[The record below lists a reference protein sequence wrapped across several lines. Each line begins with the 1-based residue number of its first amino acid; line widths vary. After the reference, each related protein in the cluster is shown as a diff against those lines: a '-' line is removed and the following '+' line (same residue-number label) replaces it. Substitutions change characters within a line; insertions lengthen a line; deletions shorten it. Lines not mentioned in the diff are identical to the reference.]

1 MEMALNWPGLLSIG
15 GFYLIVLATG
25 VWASRKSKREERKC
39 TGNLSEVAMVG
50 GRNLNIWI
58 SIFTTTAT
66 WVGGGFILG
75 NAEVVYDPKRGLAWA
90 IGPIGFSLSLIVGAL
105 FFVKP
110 VREKNYVTIMDP
122 FQEKYGNTLTAI
134 LFVPSLLADIF
145 WIACVLAAL
154 GGTVSVIMDIPSPL
168 AVALS
173 AAVAVLYT
181 LLGGLYS
188 VAYTDV
194 IQLIFMF
201 LSLWFCVPFI
211 LMSPA
216 SADIT
221 VTAVTKL
228 YQEPWTGRLKLADA
242 GRWLDDLLLV
252 TLGGICY
259 QAFYQRVLAT
269 ATVAQ
274 AQFTCYAASVFCFI
288 LAIPPLLIGAVA
300 ASTDWN
306 QTSFGLP
313 TPYEQGK
320 AGMILP
326 ISLHHLCPPFVSLAG
341 IGAIAAAVMSSI
353 DSALLSSA
361 SLFARNIYKNIISK
375 RASEKEILLV
385 VKVSILLFGLMGAAL
400 AMTTSSVYVFWMLSG
415 DVMYSVVCAQLIC
428 VLFLPGKVNGYG
440 ALAGLVVGLLLRILV
455 GEPLLGVSGLMPLP
469 WDSLNDDGH
478 LLHVFPFRTSIM
490 LVSLATILVVSRF
503 VTCLFLKGLLPDNW
517 DVYGLGQKRMVSMK
531 DMVDKD
537 PTEKIGLNT
546 RQLYPSP
553 HASKEDMSSLQ
564 WPGVPSC
571 R

>member
-1 MEMALNWPGLLSIG
+1 MALNWPGLLSIG
-15 GFYLIVLATG
+15 VFYLIVLATG
-25 VWASRKSKREERKC
+25 VWASRKSKHEERKC

-50 GRNLNIWI
+50 GRNLNIWV

-90 IGPIGFSLSLIVGAL
+90 IGPIGFTLSLVVGAL

-173 AAVAVLYT
+173 AAVAILYT

-216 SADIT
+216 STDIT

-228 YQEPWTGRLKLADA
+228 YQEPWTGRLKLADP

-259 QAFYQRVLAT
+259 QSFYQRVLAT

-326 ISLHHLCPPFVSLAG
+326 ISLHHLCPHFVSLAG

-361 SLFARNIYKNIISK
+361 SLFARNIYKNIFSK
-375 RASEKEILLV
+375 RASEKQILLV
-385 VKVSILLFGLMGAAL
+385 VKVSILLFGLMGAGL
-400 AMTTSSVYVFWMLSG
+400 AMTTSSVYVFWILSG
-415 DVMYSVVCAQLIC
+415 DVMYTVVCAQLIC

-440 ALAGLVVGLLLRILV
+440 ALAGLVVGLLLRFLV
-455 GEPLLGVSGLMPLP
+455 GEPLLGVPGLMPLP
-469 WDSLNDDGH
+469 WDSLHEDGR
-478 LLHVFPFRTSIM
+478 LLHVFPFRTGIM
-490 LVSLATILVVSRF
+490 LVSLATILIVSRF
-503 VTCLFLKGLLPDNW
+503 AACLFLKGLLPDNW
-517 DVYGLGQKRMVSMK
+517 DVYELGQKRRILIK
-531 DMVDKD
+531 DMVAKD
-537 PTEKIGLNT
+537 LTEKIGLNT
-546 RQLYPSP
+546 RQMDPSP
-553 HASKEDMSSLQ
+553 HASTEDMRSLQ
-564 WPGVPSC
+564 
-571 R
+571 

>member
-1 MEMALNWPGLLSIG
+1 MALHIFLRETSPLYRNTSFLWCLHTTKTGMALNWPGLLSIG
-15 GFYLIVLATG
+15 VFYLIVLATG

-50 GRNLNIWI
+50 GRNLNIWV

-75 NAEVVYDPKRGLAWA
+75 NAEVVYDPNCGLAWA
-90 IGPIGFSLSLIVGAL
+90 IGPIGYSLTLIVGAL

-122 FQEKYGNTLTAI
+122 FQEKYGNILTAI
-134 LFVPSLLADIF
+134 LFIPSVLADVF

-168 AVALS
+168 AVILS

-194 IQLIFMF
+194 IQLILMF
-201 LSLWFCVPFI
+201 VGLWFCVPFI
-211 LMSPA
+211 LMSK
-216 SADIT
+216 SSSDIT
-221 VTAVTKL
+221 VTAVNKL
-228 YQEPWTGRLKLADA
+228 YQEPWLGRLELADT

-274 AQFTCYAASVFCFI
+274 AQITCYAASFFCFT
-288 LAIPPLLIGAVA
+288 LAIPSILIGAVA
-300 ASTDWN
+300 AST
-306 QTSFGLP
+306 GLLLALEP
-313 TPYEQGK
+313 L
-320 AGMILP
+320 LP
-326 ISLHHLCPPFVSLAG
+326 PGCP
-341 IGAIAAAVMSSI
+341 
-353 DSALLSSA
+353 LLT
-361 SLFARNIYKNIISK
+361 LPCCLLPHFFPRNIYKNIIRK

-385 VKVSILLFGLMGAAL
+385 VKVSIFLFGFMGAGL

-428 VLFLPGKVNGYG
+428 VLFMSGSVNGYG
-440 ALAGLVVGLLLRILV
+440 AFAGLVVGLLLRLLA
-455 GEPLLGVSGLMPLP
+455 GEPLIGVPGLIPLP
-469 WDSLNDDGH
+469 WDRIQEDGR
-478 LLHVFPFRTSIM
+478 LLHLFPFRTCIM
-490 LVSLATILVVSRF
+490 LVSVATILVVSHSA
-503 VTCLFLKGLLPDNW
+503 TYLFLKGLLPKNW
-517 DVYGLGQKRMVSMK
+517 DKYGLGQKRMISVE
-531 DMVDKD
+531 DMVAME
-537 PTEKIGLNT
+537 PNEKIELNK
-546 RQLYPSP
+546 RPLHPLP
-553 HASKEDMSSLQ
+553 NVINEELSSLQ
-564 WPGVPSC
+564 
-571 R
+571 

>member
-1 MEMALNWPGLLSIG
+1 MALNWPGLLSIG
-15 GFYLIVLATG
+15 VFYLIVLATG

-50 GRNLNIWI
+50 GRNLNIWV

-75 NAEVVYDPKRGLAWA
+75 NAE
-90 IGPIGFSLSLIVGAL
+90 
-105 FFVKP
+105 
-110 VREKNYVTIMDP
+110 
-122 FQEKYGNTLTAI
+122 EKYGNTLTAI

-188 VAYTDV
+188 
-194 IQLIFMF
+194 
-201 LSLWFCVPFI
+201 WFCVPFI

-221 VTAVTKL
+221 VTA
-228 YQEPWTGRLKLADA
+228 
-242 GRWLDDLLLV
+242 

-274 AQFTCYAASVFCFI
+274 AQFTCYAASVVCFI
-288 LAIPPLLIGAVA
+288 LSIPPLLIGAVA

-313 TPYEQGK
+313 TPFEQGK

-385 VKVSILLFGLMGAAL
+385 VKVSILLFGLMGAGL

-440 ALAGLVVGLLLRILV
+440 ALAGLVVGLLLRLLV
-455 GEPLLGVSGLMPLP
+455 GEPLLGVPGLMPLP
-469 WDSLNDDGH
+469 WDSLHDDGR

-546 RQLYPSP
+546 RQLYPIP
-553 HASKEDMSSLQ
+553 HANKEDMSSLQ
-564 WPGVPSC
+564 WPGVPS
-571 R
+571 

>member
-1 MEMALNWPGLLSIG
+1 MALNWPGLLSIG
-15 GFYLIVLATG
+15 VFYLIVLATG
-25 VWASRKSKREERKC
+25 VWASRKSKHEERKC

-50 GRNLNIWI
+50 GRNLNIWV

-90 IGPIGFSLSLIVGAL
+90 IGPIGFTLSLVVGAL

-173 AAVAVLYT
+173 AAVAILYT

-216 SADIT
+216 STDIT

-259 QAFYQRVLAT
+259 QSFYQRVLAT

-326 ISLHHLCPPFVSLAG
+326 ISLHHLCPHYVSLAG

-361 SLFARNIYKNIISK
+361 SLFARNIYKNIFSK
-375 RASEKEILLV
+375 RASEKQILLV
-385 VKVSILLFGLMGAAL
+385 VKVSILLFGLMGAGL
-400 AMTTSSVYVFWMLSG
+400 AMTTSSVYVFWILSG
-415 DVMYSVVCAQLIC
+415 DVMYTVVCAQLIC

-440 ALAGLVVGLLLRILV
+440 ALAGLVVGLLLRFLV
-455 GEPLLGVSGLMPLP
+455 GEPLLGVPGLMPLP
-469 WDSLNDDGH
+469 WDSLHEDGR
-478 LLHVFPFRTSIM
+478 LLHVFPFRTGIM
-490 LVSLATILVVSRF
+490 LVSLATILIVSRF
-503 VTCLFLKGLLPDNW
+503 AACLFLKGLLPDNW
-517 DVYGLGQKRMVSMK
+517 DVYELGQKRRILIK
-531 DMVDKD
+531 DMVAKD
-537 PTEKIGLNT
+537 LTEKIGLNT
-546 RQLYPSP
+546 RQMDPSP
-553 HASKEDMSSLQ
+553 HASTEDMRSLQ
-564 WPGVPSC
+564 
-571 R
+571 

>member
-1 MEMALNWPGLLSIG
+1 MALNWPGLLSIG
-15 GFYLIVLATG
+15 VFYLIVLATG
-25 VWASRKSKREERKC
+25 VWASRKSKHEERKC

-50 GRNLNIWI
+50 GRNLNIWV

-90 IGPIGFSLSLIVGAL
+90 IGPIGFTLSLVVGAL

-173 AAVAVLYT
+173 AAVAILYT

-216 SADIT
+216 STDIT

-259 QAFYQRVLAT
+259 QSFYQRVLAT

-326 ISLHHLCPPFVSLAG
+326 ISLHHLCPHFVSLAG

-361 SLFARNIYKNIISK
+361 SLFARNIYKNIFSK
-375 RASEKEILLV
+375 RWRCDVHGGVCTVDLRPLSAWEGQWVWCLGRPCGRATAAVPSRRAPAWCAWTHAPSLGQPTRGRAS
-385 VKVSILLFGLMGAAL
+385 AACL
-400 AMTTSSVYVFWMLSG
+400 PVPHRHHVGLSG
-415 DVMYSVVCAQLIC
+415 HHPDC
-428 VLFLPGKVNGYG
+428 VTFRSLP
-440 ALAGLVVGLLLRILV
+440 
-455 GEPLLGVSGLMPLP
+455 
-469 WDSLNDDGH
+469 
-478 LLHVFPFRTSIM
+478 FP
-490 LVSLATILVVSRF
+490 
-503 VTCLFLKGLLPDNW
+503 
-517 DVYGLGQKRMVSMK
+517 
-531 DMVDKD
+531 
-537 PTEKIGLNT
+537 
-546 RQLYPSP
+546 
-553 HASKEDMSSLQ
+553 
-564 WPGVPSC
+564 
-571 R
+571 